1 MDLWRDHTFEKLYDI
16 HVTPILPTC
25 YRICLLM
32 WGSCPLSRLSGVLKQ
47 NKYLSMVSI
56 YCCICMHLYVI
67 CIQAFFCLSRQG
79 IWGNVQACSFVFAK
93 DVGDDWVWVVW
104 GQNTQET
111 TEVRSHRIARAVGK
125 LFLELPKWKNW
136 GSISTRENHPAEI
149 QVHPLNKI
157 NLCCS
162 FISVIE
168 YIHFPI
174 EKR

>member
-67 CIQAFFCLSRQG
+67 VFRHFFVS
-79 IWGNVQACSFVFAK
+79 
-93 DVGDDWVWVVW
+93 
-104 GQNTQET
+104 
-111 TEVRSHRIARAVGK
+111 VGK
-125 LFLELPKWKNW
+125 AYEVTFRHVALYLQKMWEMTEFEWFEVKTHRKPQKWGATELQELW
-136 GSISTRENHPAEI
+136 ENFFWNYRSERTED
-149 QVHPLNKI
+149 Q
-157 NLCCS
+157 
-162 FISVIE
+162 
-168 YIHFPI
+168 
-174 EKR
+174 